1 MIIILN
7 VNDEGDGTAFF
18 TDADVTK
25 DPFGGTP
32 LELPLGSLVAADLI
46 ADIKAGVSDPQV
58 PASEIFHWDG
68 EFEKSAIDALFKLIQ
83 HAPEVPA

>member
-46 ADIKAGVSDPQV
+46 ADIKAGVANPQV
-58 PASEIFHWDG
+58 PATEIFHWDG
-68 EFEKSAIDALFKLIQ
+68 TFEADVINALRALVPN
-83 HAPEVPA
+83 APEVH